1 MALAT
6 REPGTALAR
15 LHDEIDRMIENFT
28 FPALPSLWPGATPEG
43 WSRRWMPAINLYE
56 KENNLIV
63 EAELPGI
70 PKDAVKINCTD
81 HTLTIQGETKKE
93 EEEKKEGYYRM
104 ERRYGSF
111 YRSVPLPENVD
122 YGKAKAEFK
131 DGVLT
136 ITLPKVAKPEEKGRT
151 IPISA

>member
-1 MALAT
+1 MAMLT

-15 LHDEIDRMIENFT
+15 IHDEIDRMFQDFT
-28 FPALPSLWPGATPEG
+28 LPALPSLWSERA
-43 WSRRWMPAINLYE
+43 RWIPTLDLYE

-70 PKDAVKINCTD
+70 PKEAVKITVTD
-81 HTLTIQGETKKE
+81 STLTIQGETKKE
-93 EEEKKEGYYRM
+93 EEEKKEGYYRS

-111 YRSVPLPENVD
+111 YRSVALPEAVD
-122 YGKAKAEFK
+122 YSKAKAEFQN
-131 DGVLT
+131 GVLK
-136 ITLPKVAKPEEKGRT
+136 ITLPKSAKPEEKSRM

>member
-1 MALAT
+1 MAVAT
-6 REPGTALAR
+6 REPGNALAR
-15 LHDEIDRMIENFT
+15 IHDEIDRMFEHFT
-28 FPALPSLWPGATPEG
+28 LPTLPSLWPERG
-43 WSRRWMPAINLYE
+43 RWMPAINLYE
-56 KENNLIV
+56 KENDLII

-111 YRSVPLPENVD
+111 FRSVALPETVD
-122 YGKAKAEFK
+122 YGKAKAEFR
-131 DGVLT
+131 DGVLK
-136 ITLPKVAKPEEKGRT
+136 ITLPKVAKPEEKSRT

>member
-6 REPGTALAR
+6 RETGSALAR
-15 LHDEIDRMIENFT
+15 LHDEIDRMFEDFS
-28 FPALPSLWPGATPEG
+28 FPVLPSLWSERG
-43 WSRRWMPAINLYE
+43 RWMPAINLYE

-70 PKDAVKINCTD
+70 PKDAVKINYTD

-104 ERRYGSF
+104 ERCYGSF
-111 YRSVPLPENVD
+111 YRTVALPENVD

-131 DGVLT
+131 DGVLK
-136 ITLPKVAKPEEKGRT
+136 ITLPKVAKSEEKGRT

>member
-1 MALAT
+1 
-6 REPGTALAR
+6 
-15 LHDEIDRMIENFT
+15 
-28 FPALPSLWPGATPEG
+28 
-43 WSRRWMPAINLYE
+43 MPAINLYE

-70 PKDAVKINCTD
+70 PKDAVKITCTD

-111 YRSVPLPENVD
+111 YRTVALPETVD

-131 DGVLT
+131 DGVLK
-136 ITLPKVAKPEEKGRT
+136 ITLPMTAKPEEKGRT